1 MVNCDDIGDVWITRL
16 SESEVVV
23 IADGDLYG
31 NNIVALPK
39 GEPTKVQFNSHQF
52 IHACIVCVLGV

>member
-1 MVNCDDIGDVWITRL
+1 MVNHDDIGDVWITRL

-31 NNIVALPK
+31 NNMAALPK
-39 GEPTKVQFNSHQF
+39 GQPTKV
-52 IHACIVCVLGV
+52 